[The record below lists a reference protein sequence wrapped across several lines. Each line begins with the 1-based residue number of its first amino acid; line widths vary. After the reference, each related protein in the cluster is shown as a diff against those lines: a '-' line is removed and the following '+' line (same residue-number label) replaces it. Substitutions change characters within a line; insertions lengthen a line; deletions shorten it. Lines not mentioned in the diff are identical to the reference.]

1 MLTAT
6 VTYIG
11 GARVVTLRAPEARA
25 ATATTTPT
33 TPTTVAAGVTETTVK
48 TGPSP
53 IAPEPKELAW
63 TAGAFVVFAVLMR
76 YVLYPKLRRGTDAR
90 YEWIRSGHEG
100 ADTMRASAKAEVAE
114 YQAEL
119 AGVKALAAGRLDAAR
134 RTLEGERNERL
145 AVVNREI
152 AAERARAA
160 AEADAARAA
169 VQDQL
174 EAAVTDV
181 ASRASELAIGKRPD
195 PDVVHRVVQDVIN
208 AGAPR

>member
-1 MLTAT
+1 VLTAT
-6 VTYIG
+6 VTYTG
-11 GARVVTLRAPEARA
+11 GARVVTLRAPQAWA

-33 TPTTVAAGVTETTVK
+33 TPTTSAAVTETTVK

-63 TAGAFVVFAVLMR
+63 TAGAFVVFAVVMR
-76 YVLYPKLRRGTDAR
+76 YVLYPRLRKGTDAR

-100 ADTMRASAKAEVAE
+100 ADTMRAAAKTEVAD

-119 AGVKALAAGRLDAAR
+119 AGVKAQAAGKLDVAR
-134 RTLEGERNERL
+134 RTLEGERSERL

-152 AAERARAA
+152 SAERSRAA

-174 EAAVTDV
+174 ETAVNDV
-181 ASRASELAIGKRPD
+181 ASRASELAIGKTPD
-195 PDVVHRVVQDVIN
+195 PDVVHRVVQEVIN
-208 AGAPR
+208 AGAQR